1 MQTVKTKI
9 KDWKPT
15 EDGFYETPEGVKLQ
29 TKQLQDVCEFHKIP
43 QTLLTIDKKY
53 HTSTFIDVAKT
64 VTEEIEV
71 LTDSDNSLVQVL
83 DPKSNF
89 VTDEHFYEIGEMVTK
104 LSGLELKETNSGF
117 NKTFEFQL
125 PANAE
130 SDTFVGDLFQKSVKI
145 DRLPQ
150 GGVNLSTLLLRL
162 VCSNGQQL
170 ADKQFSLFYR
180 NPEGKLTD
188 GVTEVFLNSVQN
200 LSVKEYLNSIF
211 IKDGKPLIATMEDIY
226 SMKHTL
232 VEITEN
238 ENLAEYL
245 YQTKSMEEFYMNQGI
260 DCTKLSRK
268 FLGYLPSGLTLMQAF
283 NVLTNGA
290 KCAED
295 TLENKIKVGRYCHPG
310 IIKNIRDIRELKF
323 QGVPHFSDRDIK
335 IRMGDG
341 MSKEDVLK
349 LV

>member
-53 HTSTFIDVAKT
+53 HTNTFIDVAKT

-71 LTDSDNSLVQVL
+71 LIDSDNSLVQVL

-150 GGVNLSTLLLRL
+150 GGVNLSTWLLRL
-162 VCSNGQQL
+162 ICTNGATAKDSQYYSLIRSGQVSD
-170 ADKQFSLFYR
+170 AIAQVFVDK
-180 NPEGKLTD
+180 
-188 GVTEVFLNSVQN
+188 VQN
-200 LSVKEYLNSIF
+200 LNLNEYFKTLF
-211 IKDGKPLIATMEDIY
+211 YHKGEPVIATVADYLGMRD
-226 SMKHTL
+226 TL
-232 VEITEN
+232 KSITDLEKEALDAYFPVEP
-238 ENLAEYL
+238 L
-245 YQTKSMEEFYMNQGI
+245 QEFYDAQNI
-260 DCTKLSRK
+260 DITKLNRN
-268 FLGYLPSGLTLMQAF
+268 LLNRLPAGLKYFEAW
-283 NVLTNGA
+283 NILTNGA
-290 KCAED
+290 KLAEKSIRN
-295 TLENKIKVGRYCHPG
+295 EMKVADWARNTRMTSIQASDLVFTGMP
-310 IIKNIRDIRELKF
+310 
-323 QGVPHFSDRDIK
+323 QFSQQTIHQ
-335 IRMGDG
+335 RMGDI
-341 MSKEDVLK
+341 
-349 LV
+349 